1 MLMYERR
8 AWIFFAPNVLV
19 IGTVG
24 VLLHSPLWVTSLS
37 SSHPFMNFP
46 TGFVDSPLLLL
57 DQRECFLIFAARQ
70 SVPEM
75 HFLT

>member
-1 MLMYERR
+1 MYERR

-24 VLLHSPLWVTSLS
+24 VLLHSPLWVTSS
-37 SSHPFMNFP
+37 VYEFP
-46 TGFVDSPLLLL
+46 NWFCGQSLLL

-70 SVPEM
+70 SVPKM

>member
-1 MLMYERR
+1 MYERR

-37 SSHPFMNFP
+37 SSHPNWFC
-46 TGFVDSPLLLL
+46 GQSLLL

-70 SVPEM
+70 SVPKM

>member
-46 TGFVDSPLLLL
+46 TGFVDSPF
-57 DQRECFLIFAARQ
+57 C
-70 SVPEM
+70 
-75 HFLT
+75 

>member
-1 MLMYERR
+1 MYERR
-8 AWIFFAPNVLV
+8 AWIFFAPNILV

-46 TGFVDSPLLLL
+46 TGFVGKTKVSQDSPLLLL
-57 DQRECFLIFAARQ
+57 DQHECFLIFAAK
-70 SVPEM
+70 V
-75 HFLT
+75 F